1 MLIEEFINNTPNW
14 ERVLSSDPYCITV
27 KRDNEYFL
35 LKYSQIDS
43 DFSNEIVQQ
52 ARGSIF
58 KMVNDKAVC
67 VCRSFR
73 KFHNIQEPNAAEIDW
88 DTAYVQEKVDG
99 SLMKLWW
106 DDGWHLSTNGT
117 INAFKTPI
125 ADDSLTFGEIFLRA
139 VGHKTLEGFAAPYN
153 KSRTYCFE
161 LTSPETQVVIP
172 YDDGVYFLTSFETA
186 TGIER
191 AYYHAQDSPSVKS
204 PKLYDFKSKE
214 DILAVAEEMSHD
226 EEGFVVGDAQG
237 NRVKVKSKGWLMAHY
252 TLRNNVVTYKYLF
265 KLAQDDLLDDF
276 LAVGARYADK
286 VQEVKDFLSLVKEEC
301 EIGWSLIAHLANGS
315 QKHFAQEALKTRQP
329 HYCFSKQKN
338 KDLTPEQYIKSL
350 TVKYLTATFHNR
362 VPS

>member
-1 MLIEEFINNTPNW
+1 MLVEDFINNVPDW
-14 ERVLSSDPYCITV
+14 ERILSSDPYYITV
-27 KRDNEYFL
+27 KRDGEYFL

-58 KMVNDKAVC
+58 KMINGKAVC
-67 VCRSFR
+67 VCRPFR

-106 DDGWHLSTNGT
+106 DDGWHLSTNNT
-117 INAFKTPI
+117 IDAFKAI
-125 ADDSLTFGEIFLRA
+125 VLDGSLTFGDIFLRA
-139 VGHKTLEGFAAPYN
+139 VGHKTLEGFAAHYD

-172 YDDGVYFLTSFETA
+172 YDDGAYFLTSFETA
-186 TGIER
+186 TGIEYP
-191 AYYHAQDSPSVKS
+191 ATLSVKC

-214 DILAVAEEMSHD
+214 DILAVVEEMSKD
-226 EEGFVVGDAQG
+226 EEGFVVCDAQG

-252 TLRNNVVTYKYLF
+252 TLRNNVITYKYLF
-265 KLAQDDLLDDF
+265 KLAKDELLDDF

-286 VQEVKDFLSLVKEEC
+286 VQEVKDFLSLIKEEC
-301 EIGWSLIAHLANGS
+301 EIGWSLVSHLVDEP
-315 QKHFAQEALKTRQP
+315 QKVFAQAALKTAQP
-329 HYCFSKQKN
+329 HYCFAKQKN
-338 KDLTPEQYIKSL
+338 RDLTPQSYVQNL
-350 TVKYLTATFHNR
+350 TIQYLTKAFHNK